1 MLDQALLSKS
11 PLPKQD
17 MIRKFMCKEFDFS
30 TQGCAILL
38 THTTTSI
45 LPDWALE
52 SFELNSISSPFLLV
66 AIPLP
71 YPTVSSTMNPSLFG
85 TDHVHENP

>member
-1 MLDQALLSKS
+1 
-11 PLPKQD
+11 
-17 MIRKFMCKEFDFS
+17 
-30 TQGCAILL
+30 
-38 THTTTSI
+38 

-52 SFELNSISSPFLLV
+52 SFELSSISSPFLLV